1 MSLPTISSIPLPDSR
16 AGLTTAGAFL
26 SAYNEASQLA
36 MQQEQ
41 LASDLQ
47 MRDHQM
53 QRQDQLM
60 RWEGED
66 RQYQNDVIRPLE
78 EQKMRLGNASEIL
91 GLQQQGADLR
101 YREEMTR
108 ATSLR
113 TGSDNAIYDSF
124 NNDPRIRSGL
134 EAGMRLFGGQGAGA
148 PGANSIGKATR
159 YGYANDSTPDSNSR
173 AGIGAW
179 VSPQEQAR
187 IKAGEDTPNR
197 LRSGDLALSPDVE
210 RAMRMAGIKPG
221 QTLALQ
227 YADGSEHV
235 GRWMDRTATSY
246 QGKALTGRFDIY
258 DPDGSHAAR
267 DGHPVVSFKRAGDD
281 TAAPIGA
288 SQVQTMRDAES
299 VLDAYEAA
307 TEYVQK
313 FTRQDS
319 RGNLVLDPRAQPIAE
334 QALAMETAIKANPM
348 LSGMAQQRVNQRQEE
363 AAQKAVS
370 SIMTFHQPGQ
380 FEDFRARQ
388 PGAFHVLQRW
398 DMGQDVPREH
408 KMQAVQMLQAH
419 AANYKPGQN
428 AAKALPASALT
439 MLQTIGKAQAMP
451 RPQGKQD
458 PSDPKKVM
466 EPDAKAMAEW
476 EAAQAE
482 AAGAGTALAAMAMY
496 DPSVAEVYQ
505 RVFAPKKQQPG
516 PKGPEGNQTPAPA
529 TSDDSG
535 LTVDELLD
543 RKKKSAEAQLE
554 LAKMDDVTASV
565 NTLAAELSKEHGVTV
580 QAANVANEILKD
592 HNKPSGRKAKAP
604 LHVDEFGRTYGEG
617 AETAYDEMIPAS
629 QFYAEKLKLPVDE
642 LKRWAKAQQKGASA
656 SKKEIHRGLTP
667 EQARMLPSGSLVE
680 DQNGVLRT
688 VP

>member
-36 MQQEQ
+36 MQQER

-47 MRDHQM
+47 MRDKQM

-60 RWEGED
+60 QWEGED
-66 RQYQNDVIRPLE
+66 RQYRNDVLRPLE

-124 NNDPRIRSGL
+124 HADPRIQSGL

-159 YGYANDSTPDSNSR
+159 YGYAHDSTPDSNSR

-221 QTLALQ
+221 QMLALQ
-227 YADGSEHV
+227 YADGTEHV
-235 GRWMDRTATSY
+235 GRWMDRTATAY

-281 TAAPIGA
+281 TAAPVGA

-319 RGNLVLDPRAQPIAE
+319 RGNPVLDPRAQPIAE
-334 QALAMETAIKANPM
+334 QAFAMETAIKANPM
-348 LSGMAQQRVNQRQEE
+348 LSGMAQQRVDQRQEE
-363 AAQKAVS
+363 AASKAVAQ
-370 SIMTFHQPGQ
+370 TFEFYQPGQ
-380 FEDFRARQ
+380 LEDFRARQ
-388 PGAFHVLQRW
+388 PGAFNVLQRW
-398 DMGQDVPREH
+398 NMDQPVPLES
-408 KMQAVQMLQAH
+408 KLQATRMLQEH
-419 AANYKPGQN
+419 AANYKPGQS

-451 RPQGKQD
+451 RPQGKPD
-458 PSDPKKVM
+458 PADPKKIM

-505 RVFAPKKQQPG
+505 RVFAPKKQPG
-516 PKGPEGNQTPAPA
+516 PQGPEGNKTAAAPTA
-529 TSDDSG
+529 DSK

-543 RKKKSAEAQLE
+543 RKKKSSESALE

-565 NTLAAELSKEHGVTV
+565 NTLAEDISKEHGVTIKA
-580 QAANVANEILKD
+580 QNIANEILSDTPK
-592 HNKPSGRKAKAP
+592 NVSVPRSEWEGMPSGPRRSYLSA
-604 LHVDEFGRTYGEG
+604 GRL
-617 AETAYDEMIPAS
+617 PAS
-629 QFYAEKLKLPVDE
+629 AYYAEKLKVPEDE
-642 LKRWAKAQQKGASA
+642 LKRWAKAQQKQATNPSQATLASGRRV
-656 SKKEIHRGLTP
+656 SVGTP
-667 EQARMLPSGSLVE
+667 T
-680 DQNGVLRT
+680 RT
-688 VP
+688 P